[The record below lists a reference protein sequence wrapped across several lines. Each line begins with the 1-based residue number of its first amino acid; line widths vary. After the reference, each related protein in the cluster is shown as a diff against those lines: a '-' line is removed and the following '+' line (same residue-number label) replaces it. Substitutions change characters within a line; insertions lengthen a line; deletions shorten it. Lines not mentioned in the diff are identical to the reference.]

1 MILHWDGTGPL
12 SDEDEAAIRARV
24 ANGEQL
30 IKCEMD
36 MRNGSP
42 PFPSFDWLLS
52 PDELAVLAPANEES
66 EQQEQPEG
74 GSTVL

>member
-12 SDEDEAAIRARV
+12 SDEDEAAIRVRV

-36 MRNGSP
+36 MRNGAP
-42 PFPSFDWLLS
+42 PFPSFEWLLS
-52 PDELAVLAPANEES
+52 PDELAVLNTEPEETPPPDDS
-66 EQQEQPEG
+66 Q
-74 GSTVL
+74 STVVQ